1 MSYRESGLSG
11 TGVRIL
17 LSIPFLAAGIYLIR
31 LQCSLSML
39 GLLPVLIGVLLLISP
54 ALSFLTKPIASIF
67 YPKKG
72 KQEVNLMFS
81 IPESRI
87 MEGKHDEALA
97 LLKEMIPRD
106 PKRLEIY
113 TRIMDLAVRKMNQ
126 PGVAWEAFR
135 MGLAGISNRRDLMA
149 LTDHYK
155 LLVDYRKEQT

>member
-1 MSYRESGLSG
+1 MSYREGGLSS

-17 LSIPFLAAGIYLIR
+17 ISIPFLAAGVYLIR
-31 LQCSLSML
+31 LHCSLSML
-39 GLLPVLIGVLLLISP
+39 GILPVLIGILLLISP
-54 ALSFLTKPIASIF
+54 ALSYVTKPVISIF
-67 YPKKG
+67 YPKNG

-97 LLKEMIPRD
+97 LLKKMIPKD
-106 PKRLEIY
+106 PQRLEVY

-135 MGLAGISNRRDLMA
+135 MGLSGISNRRDLMA

-155 LLVDYRKEQT
+155 LLIDYRKEQD